1 MNIIKKYMLITVG
14 IVIQLFIVLLIKPRS
29 LTEFLMT
36 CVLIYIMLGLY
47 EMNDTLRQ
55 WSQYK
60 DLGHLQSR
68 RAYNK
73 ASSMVEEECIWKE
86 DEGNRKHT
94 GKQFFIL
101 ALINISLLVG
111 IYLFT

>member
-1 MNIIKKYMLITVG
+1 MFIIKRYKLITIG
-14 IVIQLFIVLLIKPRS
+14 IALQFFIVLLIKPRS
-29 LTEFLMT
+29 LTEFFMT
-36 CVLIYIMLGLY
+36 CVLIYVMLGLY
-47 EMNDTLRQ
+47 EMNDTLKQ

-73 ASSMVEEECIWKE
+73 ASSMVEEEYIWKE
-86 DEGNRKHT
+86 DEGTRKHT

-101 ALINISLLVG
+101 ALINVILLVG
-111 IYLFT
+111 FYLIT